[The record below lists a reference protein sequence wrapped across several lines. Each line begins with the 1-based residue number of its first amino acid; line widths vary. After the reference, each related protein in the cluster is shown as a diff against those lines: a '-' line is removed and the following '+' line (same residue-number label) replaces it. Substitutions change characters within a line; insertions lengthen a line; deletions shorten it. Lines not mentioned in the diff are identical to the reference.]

1 MTGQPQFSQASPAD
15 DEDKPLDPAV
25 ERVRRKMM
33 RLMAVSVGIMM
44 VGLMAVLLTIVY
56 KVSSGSGSGTAG
68 AAGNYFETV
77 LALPEDGR
85 IVSQSLSG
93 ERLSLLVEHGA
104 GRQTI
109 FVFDTATRKLAAR
122 IEVGAE

>member
-1 MTGQPQFSQASPAD
+1 MTGQPQFNRAPAAD

-44 VGLMAVLLTIVY
+44 VGLMAVLLAIVY
-56 KVSSGSGSGTAG
+56 KVSVRSD
-68 AAGNYFETV
+68 AAGGKGDYFETV

-122 IEVGAE
+122 IEVGAK

>member
-1 MTGQPQFSQASPAD
+1 MTDQAPSNQASAIG

-33 RLMAVSVGIMM
+33 RLMAISVGIMM
-44 VGLMAVLLTIVY
+44 IGLMAVLIAIVY
-56 KVSSGSGSGTAG
+56 KISARGTQ
-68 AAGNYFETV
+68 AAPVGGTFETV
-77 LALPEDGR
+77 LPIPAGGR

-93 ERLSLLVEHGA
+93 DRLTLLVEHS

-109 FVFDTATRKLAAR
+109 FLFDTATRKIVGR
-122 IEVGAE
+122 IDIGEE